1 MSKQGSP
8 MIELLK
14 KIPVDLGQG
23 AVADLTEGKQIAKR
37 LVPDGRNRSAL
48 DVGARN
54 GTQSQWLKTRGYA
67 VRSIDVEPRFETC
80 ELVNAN
86 EPLPFDADTFDLIW
100 CSEVIEHLVNPEES
114 LKEMLRVCKPGGRVI
129 LTTPNSYMWL
139 FRMLKLVGFPP
150 QRLQRADHLH
160 FFKLSGFQSLCPTA
174 EIFGYFPY
182 LGKKWTI
189 QSNWMLDWLTPTFV
203 MCIDLP
209 EVHTPTSEKKAT

>member
-1 MSKQGSP
+1 

-54 GTQSQWLKTRGYA
+54 GTQSQWLKTRGYT
-67 VRSIDVEPRFETC
+67 VRSIDVEPRFESC

-86 EPLPFDADTFDLIW
+86 EPLPFDTDSFDLIW
-100 CSEVIEHLVNPEES
+100 CSEVIEHLVEPKES
-114 LKEMLRVCKPGGRVI
+114 LQEMLRVCKPGGRII

-139 FRMLKLVGFPP
+139 FRMLKLVGLPP
-150 QRLQRADHLH
+150 ERLQRADHLH
-160 FFKLSGFQSLCPTA
+160 FFKLSGFQSLYPRA

-189 QSNWMLDWLTPTFV
+189 KSNWMLDWLTPTFV

-209 EVHTPTSEKKAT
+209 KTDAPTSEKKVI

>member
-1 MSKQGSP
+1 

-54 GTQSQWLKTRGYA
+54 GTQSQWLKTRGYT
-67 VRSIDVEPRFETC
+67 VRSIDVEPRFESC

-86 EPLPFDADTFDLIW
+86 EPLPFDTDSFDLIW
-100 CSEVIEHLVNPEES
+100 CSEVIEHLVEPKES
-114 LKEMLRVCKPGGRVI
+114 LQEMLRVCKPGGRII

-139 FRMLKLVGFPP
+139 FRMLKLVGLPP
-150 QRLQRADHLH
+150 FLQALRIPITVSKGKNFWIFSVLREKMDHKIELDARLAHPHL
-160 FFKLSGFQSLCPTA
+160 C
-174 EIFGYFPY
+174 
-182 LGKKWTI
+182 
-189 QSNWMLDWLTPTFV
+189 D
-203 MCIDLP
+203 
-209 EVHTPTSEKKAT
+209 VHRSP